1 MRVVVTGQQGQVAR
15 ALVELGAEGVCE
27 IVALGR
33 PTLDLAAGPE
43 SIHDA
48 LAAAAPDVIVSAAAY
63 TAVDKAESEPDHAF
77 EVNADGAGAVA
88 RAADLLRTPLI
99 HLSTDYVFDGTKPEP
114 YVEQDKTGPRTVY
127 GASKLAGEQRVLA
140 AHPDSV
146 ILRTAW
152 VFSPFGNNF
161 VRTMLRVAADRDEI
175 AVVTDQ
181 QGSPTGAL
189 DLADAILTIATRL
202 RADPDPALRGVFH
215 LTNEGSANWADFA
228 EAIFSVSASVGGPNA
243 AVRRIGTADYPT
255 PALRPANSRLDCRLM
270 AERYGITLRPWPDAV
285 EPVVRRLISATH

>member
-1 MRVVVTGQQGQVAR
+1 MRVVVTGQQGQVAQ
-15 ALVELGAEGVCE
+15 ALVELGAERDCE

-33 PTLDLAAGPE
+33 PTLDLAAAPA
-43 SIHDA
+43 SIHGA

-63 TAVDKAESEPDHAF
+63 TAVDKAESERDDAF
-77 EVNADGAGAVA
+77 VVNASGAESVA
-88 RAADLLRTPLI
+88 SAARSLGVPLI

-127 GASKLAGEQRVLA
+127 GASKLAGEQRVMA

-146 ILRTAW
+146 VLRTAW
-152 VFSPFGNNF
+152 VFSPFGTNF
-161 VRTMLRVAADRDEI
+161 VRTMLRVAADRDEV
-175 AVVTDQ
+175 AVVADQ

-202 RADPDPALRGVFH
+202 RANPDRALHGVFH
-215 LTNEGSANWADFA
+215 LANAGSASWADLA
-228 EAIFSVSASVGGPNA
+228 DAVFSVSASVGGPSA

-255 PALRPANSRLDCRLM
+255 PALRPANSRLDCGLM
-270 AERYGITLRPWPDAV
+270 TERYGITLRPWREAV
-285 EPVVRRLISATH
+285 EPVVRRLLSATL

>member
-1 MRVVVTGQQGQVAR
+1 M
-15 ALVELGAEGVCE
+15 GAERNRE

-33 PTLDLAAGPE
+33 PNLDLAAEPA

-63 TAVDKAESEPDHAF
+63 TAVDKAESEPDQAF
-77 EVNADGAGAVA
+77 AVNANGGGAVA
-88 RAADLLRTPLI
+88 RAANLLGVPLI

-114 YVEQDKTGPRTVY
+114 YVEQDKTGPRTRY
-127 GASKLAGEQRVLA
+127 GASKLAGEQRVSA
-140 AHPDSV
+140 AHSDSV

-161 VRTMLRVAADRDEI
+161 VRTMLRVATDRDEV
-175 AVVTDQ
+175 AVVADQ

-189 DLADAILTIATRL
+189 DLADAILAIATRL

-215 LTNEGSANWADFA
+215 LTNAGSASWADFA
-228 EAIFSVSASVGGPNA
+228 EAILSVSTSVGGPSA

-270 AERYGITLRPWPDAV
+270 SERFGITLRSWRDAV
-285 EPVVRRLISATH
+285 EPVVRRLLSATI